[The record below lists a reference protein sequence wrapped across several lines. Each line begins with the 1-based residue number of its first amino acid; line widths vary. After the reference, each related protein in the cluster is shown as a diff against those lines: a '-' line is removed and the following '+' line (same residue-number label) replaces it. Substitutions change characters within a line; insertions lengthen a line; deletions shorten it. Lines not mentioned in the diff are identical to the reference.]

1 MPELPLPPLTEA
13 NIADLRS
20 ALLAWYHQVK
30 RPMPWRETSDPYR
43 IWLSEVMLQQTRV
56 DQAEPYYR
64 RFTARFPTVHA
75 LAVAETDEVLKHWEG
90 LGYYARARNLHKAAK
105 ALVADFA
112 GEIPSRYDEFLSLPG
127 VGPYTAAAVLSIAY
141 QVPKGVV
148 DGNVIRVLSRLFTLD
163 APQTHPAQQRLLQR
177 VMDLLVP
184 DESPG
189 DFNQAVMELGAT
201 VCTPKAPSCPKCP
214 LNGLCAGWAAGTPT
228 RWPTP
233 KPKKDVPEVEVVVG
247 ILRNERGEWLM
258 QRRAENAMLGGM
270 WELPGGKVEP
280 GEAPENAVVR
290 EFKEELGVT
299 VRVEGFAGRIKHAY
313 SHFHVNLAG
322 YWCRLEDGNPA
333 SPQGLPLA
341 WTSAQ
346 DRAQLAI
353 PRATQKLF
361 EALQSPDLFG
371 AT

>member
-1 MPELPLPPLTEA
+1 MPELPLPPLDEA
-13 NIADLRS
+13 QIHAIRS
-20 ALLAWYHQVK
+20 ALLAWYHEVK

-64 RFTARFPTVHA
+64 RFTERFPTVHT
-75 LAVAETDEVLKHWEG
+75 LAVAETDDVLKHWEG

-105 ALVADFA
+105 ALVSDFA

-163 APQTHPAQQRLLQR
+163 APPTHPAMQRLLQR
-177 VMDLLVP
+177 VMDTLVP
-184 DESPG
+184 HDTPG

-201 VCTPKAPSCPKCP
+201 VCTPKSPSCPSCP
-214 LNGLCAGWAAGTPT
+214 LNTLCAGWQAGTPT
-228 RWPTP
+228 RWPSP
-233 KPKKDVPEVEVVVG
+233 KPRKEVPVVDVVVG

-258 QRRAENAMLGGM
+258 QRRAEDTMLGGM

-280 GEAPENAVVR
+280 DEKAEGAVVR
-290 EFKEELGVT
+290 EFEEELGIT
-299 VRVEGFAGRIKHAY
+299 VRVEGIAGRVQHAY
-313 SHFHVNLAG
+313 SHFHVNLMG
-322 YWCRLEDGNPA
+322 FWCRMDKG
-333 SPQGLPLA
+333 SPLSTKGLPLM
-341 WTSAQ
+341 WTNAQ

-361 EALQSPDLFG
+361 EALATPDLFA